1 MPNNLSVN
9 TMDMSEEYII
19 DTSETK
25 ESYFLRGKNGAY
37 IKLSADAF
45 HLLQVVRS
53 GASFDTVAATLSSQY
68 QRLVT
73 SAEIEE
79 AYQRISD
86 TIHKIEN
93 NDNTMKSGFFYRR
106 DIFSQ
111 PFVSKISHLLT
122 FAFTPLFTVCCI
134 GLIIVSMTMFFFLHP
149 INMTV
154 DYDTFW
160 IGVVVLLFSM
170 IAHEFGHATAC
181 SYFNAKPGAIGFGL
195 YLIYPMFYSDV
206 SSAWELKRWQRVVV
220 DLAGVYF
227 QMVICALY
235 VFLYLLS
242 GWDGIRF
249 GIVMIIGSCVFS
261 INPVFKFDGYWLVA
275 DALGVTNLSKQP
287 KRILRYVMDIMQQK
301 TPEPLPWSFATTAS
315 LVAYSLV
322 SFVFWILFIWATI
335 PMLWHKALVYP
346 HQVYTI
352 VQQTF
357 FSTSNLRYS
366 EVMAFL
372 TSSFQLLLLMLM
384 LRGIVMLIAN
394 PVLRFL
400 KKNIFPSRASG
411 TML

>member
-1 MPNNLSVN
+1 MN
-9 TMDMSEEYII
+9 TYQQHRI
-19 DTSETK
+19 DTTEVNDA
-25 ESYFLRGKNGAY
+25 YLLRGDNGKY
-37 IKLSADAF
+37 MRLSPDAF
-45 HLLQVVRS
+45 YLVQTVRS
-53 GASFDTVAATLSSQY
+53 GASFEEVAAMFTH
-68 QRLVT
+68 QRQQIV
-73 SAEIEE
+73 SPSEVQI
-79 AYQRISD
+79 AYQ
-86 TIHKIEN
+86 TITNKIKEIEN
-93 NDNTMKSGFFYRR
+93 NNTDPLSGFFYRR

-111 PFVSKISHLLT
+111 HLVTKISQKLIL
-122 FAFTPLFTVCCI
+122 AFTPLTAFLLLAFIVIMLTI
-134 GLIIVSMTMFFFLHP
+134 FLTTPQLINTGSDYESFWLGLGLFVISMT
-149 INMTV
+149 V
-154 DYDTFW
+154 
-160 IGVVVLLFSM
+160 
-170 IAHEFGHATAC
+170 HEFGHATAC
-181 SYFNAKPGAIGFGL
+181 SAFHAQPGAIGFGL

-206 SSAWELKRWQRVVV
+206 SSAWSLKRWQRVVV
-220 DLAGVYF
+220 DISGVYF
-227 QMVICALY
+227 QLLICSIYIGLY
-235 VFLYLLS
+235 FTS
-242 GWDGIRF
+242 GYDSFRVATF
-249 GIVMIIGSCVFS
+249 MIIGSCLFS
-261 INPVFKFDGYWLVA
+261 LNPVLKFDGYWLVA